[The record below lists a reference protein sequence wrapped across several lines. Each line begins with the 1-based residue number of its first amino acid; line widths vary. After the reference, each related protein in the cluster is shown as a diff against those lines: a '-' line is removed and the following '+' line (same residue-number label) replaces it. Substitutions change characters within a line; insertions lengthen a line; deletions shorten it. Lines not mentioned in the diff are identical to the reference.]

1 VLLLETRVSQEVVA
15 KTELT
20 TEEATELPEAG
31 KFHLCFQNWLSDISQ
46 AKTLTYPGHL
56 EATPEN

>member
-1 VLLLETRVSQEVVA
+1 VSQEVVA

-56 EATPEN
+56 EATLEN